1 MISPKRMKII
11 SWVLGIAAFIS
22 AYFAVP
28 LDNAYD
34 LYFLPGMIIPIFVA
48 MVFGAKYAFI
58 CCLPGLAM
66 FMPFVAVTTNG
77 WSNMALSIIILV
89 WSFLNGVCRDLI
101 KKGSLPFFAQY
112 FCQVIFLI
120 LYLPLN
126 KYFVRFLVGFNH
138 SYFTYA
144 FSYLPDNIINANT
157 TLTAEIMTIYV
168 FALNIVLC
176 LPSLRKLQGQKVS
189 GYDSNNYK
197 IIMIIALVAGLA
209 ATISTGSGTN
219 NMLFISF
226 SVNSYQSN
234 IGNIQLMLLKEILVL
249 FAGDFILHFLNYKYS
264 QEQDK
269 LEMAEIQRAVFESSN
284 DLIWCVSGDTGKL
297 LTYNS
302 AAQYFFGR
310 KNEGYEAMNFIDFFN
325 KEERDLW
332 EDYFDKTIDN
342 KDYCAEYFDSDSK
355 RYYNLKLH
363 WIELGDGKCDIS
375 AFAKDITDEM
385 ELNEKIRSMNDEL
398 ENRVLERTKKIQEAN
413 NELEKFCYTVAHE
426 LKAPLRAISLYNDI
440 IKEENEED
448 LTKES
453 EYAVDNITMYCG
465 KSLKLIGDIL
475 EYSKMKSQKLK
486 LVRVNMNKLVE
497 ADIDEIKIL
506 NPERDIRVNMPRL
519 PVVMADEFLLM
530 CAVHNIMSNSVKYSA
545 KKQYTEIIIDY
556 EETAEKYIFQFT
568 DNGAGF
574 DMEGAVNIF
583 ELFNRMHPD
592 TEYEGSGVGLATVKN
607 IIEKHG
613 GRISIKS
620 AVDNGCTVMF
630 SLLK

>member
-1 MISPKRMKII
+1 MISPKQMKLI
-11 SWVLGIAAFIS
+11 SWALGIAAFFS

-34 LYFLPGMIIPIFVA
+34 LYFLPGAIFPIFVA
-48 MVFGAKYAFI
+48 MAFGAKYAFI

-66 FMPFVAVTTNG
+66 FMPFVAVPTNG
-77 WSNMALSIIILV
+77 WSNMALSIFILV
-89 WSFLNGVCRDLI
+89 WSVLNGICSDLI
-101 KKGSLPFFAQY
+101 KKGRLPFFAQY
-112 FCQVIFLI
+112 LCQVLFLAV
-120 LYLPLN
+120 YLPLN
-126 KYFVRFLVGFNH
+126 KYIVQYFVGFNH
-138 SYFTYA
+138 LYFTYA

-157 TLTAEIMTIYV
+157 TVTAEIMTIYV
-168 FALNIVLC
+168 FALNSILC
-176 LPSLRKLQGQKVS
+176 LPSFRKIQGLKVS
-189 GYDSNNYK
+189 GYDRNNYK
-197 IIMIIALVAGLA
+197 TIIIIALAAGLA
-209 ATISTGSGTN
+209 ATVSTGSGAN

-234 IGNIQLMLLKEILVL
+234 IGNIQLTLLKEILVV
-249 FAGDFILHFLNYKYS
+249 FAGDFIMHFLNYKYS
-264 QEQDK
+264 QEQYK

-284 DLIWCVSGDTGKL
+284 DLIWCVSGYTGKL
-297 LTYNS
+297 LTCNS
-302 AAQYFFGR
+302 AAGHFFSR
-310 KNEGYEAMNFIDFFN
+310 KNENYESMNFIDIFN

-332 EDYFDKTIDN
+332 EDYFDKTTDN
-342 KDYCAEYFDSDSK
+342 REYTTEYYDSYAK

-440 IKEENEED
+440 IKEENEAE
-448 LTKES
+448 LTDES
-453 EYAVDNITMYCG
+453 GYAVQNISMYCG
-465 KSLKLIGDIL
+465 KSLKLIRDIL
-475 EYSKMKSQKLK
+475 DFSKMKAQKLK
-486 LVRVNMNKLVE
+486 FVRINMNKLIE
-497 ADIDEIKIL
+497 TDIEEIKTL

-530 CAVHNIMSNSVKYSA
+530 CCVHNIISNSVKYSA
-545 KKQYTEIIIDY
+545 KKEYTEINIDCD
-556 EETAEKYIFQFT
+556 ETPEKYIFKIS

-574 DMEGAVNIF
+574 DMEGATNIF

-592 TEYEGSGVGLATVKN
+592 AEFEGTGVGLATVKN

-613 GRISIKS
+613 GKVSIKV
-620 AVDNGCTVMF
+620 AVDQGCTVCF
-630 SLLK
+630 SLPK